1 MNFID
6 SVLQNYTDEHTSPEP
21 EVLQELV
28 RISEKRLE
36 YTDMLSGRQVGQ
48 LLHLL
53 VRIGKCERILEVGT
67 FTGYSALWMADAL
80 PANGELITIEINE
93 LYKTISDRFFRREP
107 YHDKIKQVTGD
118 AMDEID
124 NLEGEFDLIF
134 LDADKV
140 HYPEYFRKLK
150 PKLISGGIF
159 IADNVLWG
167 GSVLN
172 PDDEKSR
179 AINQMNNLVQQ
190 DPDFTNVML
199 AVRDGLTIAVLS

>member
-6 SVLQNYTDEHTSPEP
+6 SVLKNYTDVHTSPESDI
-21 EVLQELV
+21 LQELA
-28 RISEKRLE
+28 RESEHKLE

-48 LLHLL
+48 LLHIL
-53 VRIGKCERILEVGT
+53 VRIGKCERLLEVGT
-67 FTGYSALWMADAL
+67 FTGYSAIWMADAL
-80 PANGELITIEINE
+80 PANGELITVEINE
-93 LYKTISDRFFRREP
+93 LYKSISDRFFRREP
-107 YHDKIKQVTGD
+107 YHNKIKQITGD

-124 NLEGEFDLIF
+124 KLEGKFDLIF

-140 HYPEYFRKLK
+140 NYPDYFQKLK
-150 PKLISGGIF
+150 PKLIKGGIF
-159 IADNVLWG
+159 VADNVLWS

-179 AINQMNNLVQQ
+179 AINQMNKLVQE
-190 DPDFTNVML
+190 DPDFINVML